1 MLPHTNVVWLT
12 FYYLLHKWCNVTL
25 SKIRNTLTVH
35 LSDFVILVI
44 LSSPDC
50 NGAKLKSSRS
60 FSTHL
65 ILKWAKRK
73 AYNKDKAQGRTRV
86 HTQAAWL
93 NCCRLKVNEVKD
105 CNSMSGYLPQVITS
119 EDLPYFLINIKEINV
134 LNHLSDREKGQIN
147 KPRSMCKMWA
157 PFFYKKLWSWGL
169 VVMLPLWS
177 DPSALVKEINF
188 SIPTT
193 SLAIDRHRGNVL
205 EWIMAHIASH
215 WAGLGLYARSQRW
228 LETEGNRWREKLFLS
243 VWEKQDKWIWS
254 FLKPS

>member
-35 LSDFVILVI
+35 LSDFVI

-93 NCCRLKVNEVKD
+93 NCCRLKVNEVRD

-119 EDLPYFLINIKEINV
+119 EDLPYFLINIKEKNV
-134 LNHLSDREKGQIN
+134 LHHLSDREKGQIN

-157 PFFYKKLWSWGL
+157 PFFYKNCGVHELRACCDAAPVVRSVCSRERNKLFNSDYVLGYWPAQRKCIGVNNGPYCKPLSWSRIIC
-169 VVMLPLWS
+169 MEP
-177 DPSALVKEINF
+177 E
-188 SIPTT
+188 T
-193 SLAIDRHRGNVL
+193 
-205 EWIMAHIASH
+205 
-215 WAGLGLYARSQRW
+215 ARD
-228 LETEGNRWREKLFLS
+228 WRE
-243 VWEKQDKWIWS
+243 
-254 FLKPS
+254 